1 MQKVKLRLA
10 ALANSEAHPGN
21 YVLMLEE
28 NDGPRRLPIVIG
40 AFEAQAIAIAL
51 ERMKPN
57 RPLTHDLFKNALEQ
71 LDFKVDSVMIAELK
85 EGVFFAKILGT
96 DTRGNKQEIDARSSD
111 AIALAVRFN
120 CPIYTTVKIMD
131 QAGIII
137 EESIKAVP
145 QPNTKLEDYSLEE
158 LENILEEV
166 LTQEDYEKAAK
177 IRDLMEKKK
186 SDSAN

>member
-1 MQKVKLRLA
+1 M
-10 ALANSEAHPGN
+10 SEPSGSGN
-21 YVLMLEE
+21 RE
-28 NDGPRRLPIVIG
+28 
-40 AFEAQAIAIAL
+40 
-51 ERMKPN
+51 
-57 RPLTHDLFKNALEQ
+57 
-71 LDFKVDSVMIAELK
+71 S
-85 EGVFFAKILGT
+85 
-96 DTRGNKQEIDARSSD
+96 RGNKQEIDARSSD

-120 CPIYTTVKIMD
+120 CPTYTTLKIMD